1 MNITQ
6 LEKKI
11 IKAVNQEIN
20 VAGKVGI
27 NDNDY
32 YDPNIELE
40 KLKQFIS
47 KEQPD
52 YNVEETKAASEF
64 TVFNRA
70 WHYIKQIDLNKEDHL
85 SAIIQFN
92 KDPFIPALEAAINY
106 FEDPDVEQYE
116 RCAFLFKIL
125 DLKKQV

>member
-32 YDPNIELE
+32 YDPNVELE
-40 KLKQFIS
+40 KLKQFIKNCF
-47 KEQPD
+47 KE
-52 YNVEETKAASEF
+52 
-64 TVFNRA
+64 
-70 WHYIKQIDLNKEDHL
+70 H
-85 SAIIQFN
+85 
-92 KDPFIPALEAAINY
+92 
-106 FEDPDVEQYE
+106 
-116 RCAFLFKIL
+116 
-125 DLKKQV
+125 KKGQ

>member
-1 MNITQ
+1 MGFISFMFCNGHGFNFNNANNRIRFGFWLFFGSCFRYSKEFYIGGIMNITQ

-40 KLKQFIS
+40 KLKQFIKNCF
-47 KEQPD
+47 KE
-52 YNVEETKAASEF
+52 
-64 TVFNRA
+64 
-70 WHYIKQIDLNKEDHL
+70 H
-85 SAIIQFN
+85 
-92 KDPFIPALEAAINY
+92 
-106 FEDPDVEQYE
+106 
-116 RCAFLFKIL
+116 
-125 DLKKQV
+125 KKGQ